1 MGEELS
7 GDETFNREVRKR
19 ALPKLLNEN
28 SKRSCVETWLEGAV
42 SQPSPR
48 QGASSTPSLASQA
61 PATLSPLPL
70 SPLSS
75 NVIHNSRPSIRETKK
90 TNCIGSPSLD
100 VFSQLPP
107 SQRVVQ
113 VDVDD
118 TFDKLLAGNKHKK
131 PAPASLLAEEQAS
144 GTPIFSQ
151 QLFSPLNDTP
161 PPLLSPTTSKSI
173 LESVCSPLPEPS
185 PSSHKKKTRQ
195 FMSEQ
200 LAKQVEASRA
210 DLPKRKARKAG
221 KQVTFIEET
230 DVDKSKDWERAD
242 EVARELET
250 APHVDQVKGIT
261 PTGGKKKKKYS
272 PLSFVDK
279 DTNSENAKD
288 AAEPSNRGDEPI
300 VAPVEGIDSVLNSTK
315 AISSMDIDRVSETDS
330 QATIPSANQE
340 TATALTDSIPSL
352 ISNSQS
358 TNLDQQVRVLSSTP
372 EHNLLEI
379 YFYR

>member
-7 GDETFNREVRKR
+7 GDERFNREVRKR

-28 SKRSCVETWLEGAV
+28 SKRSCVETWLDGAV

-75 NVIHNSRPSIRETKK
+75 NVIHNSRSSKRETKK

-107 SQRVVQ
+107 SQRSVQ

-131 PAPASLLAEEQAS
+131 PVPASLLVEEQAS
-144 GTPIFSQ
+144 GAPIFSQ

-210 DLPKRKARKAG
+210 DLPKRKARKSG

-230 DVDKSKDWERAD
+230 DVEKSKDWERAD
-242 EVARELET
+242 EVAREFET
-250 APHVDQVKGIT
+250 DPHVDQVKGIT

-272 PLSFVDK
+272 PLSFVAK
-279 DTNSENAKD
+279 DINSERAKD
-288 AAEPSNRGDEPI
+288 AAEPSNRGDEPT
-300 VAPVEGIDSVLNSTK
+300 VANVEEIDSVLNSTK
-315 AISSMDIDRVSETDS
+315 AISSMDMDRVSETDS

-340 TATALTDSIPSL
+340 TPTALTDSIPSL

>member
-75 NVIHNSRPSIRETKK
+75 NVIHNSRSCKRETKK

-107 SQRVVQ
+107 SQRSVQ

-131 PAPASLLAEEQAS
+131 PVPASLLVEEQVSKA
-144 GTPIFSQ
+144 PIFSQ

-210 DLPKRKARKAG
+210 DLPKRKVKKAG

-279 DTNSENAKD
+279 DTNSERAKD
-288 AAEPSNRGDEPI
+288 IAEPSNRGDEPI

-315 AISSMDIDRVSETDS
+315 AVSSMDMDRVSETDS

-358 TNLDQQVRVLSSTP
+358 TNLDQQVSFFTSANQSENQP
-372 EHNLLEI
+372 I
-379 YFYR
+379 S

>member
-28 SKRSCVETWLEGAV
+28 SKRSCVETWLDGAV

-75 NVIHNSRPSIRETKK
+75 NVVHNSRPSIRETKK

-107 SQRVVQ
+107 SQRSVQ

-118 TFDKLLAGNKHKK
+118 TFDKLLAGKKHKK
-131 PAPASLLAEEQAS
+131 PVPASLLVEEQVSKA
-144 GTPIFSQ
+144 PIFSQ

-173 LESVCSPLPEPS
+173 LESVCSPLPELS

-210 DLPKRKARKAG
+210 DLPKKKARKAG

-242 EVARELET
+242 EVARELE
-250 APHVDQVKGIT
+250 AASHADQVKGIT

-279 DTNSENAKD
+279 DINSESAKD

-300 VAPVEGIDSVLNSTK
+300 VAPIEEIDSVLNSTK
-315 AISSMDIDRVSETDS
+315 AISSMDMDRVSETDS